1 MVDQDSVRAIRRF
14 VERTSDRINRRYG
27 GIIDRIRRNFV
38 VELSIRTIREM
49 AEDDIPHMAAGVA
62 YYVLFSIFPLILG
75 LISILSFLLEPEQI
89 QTLMGDVIANFLPG
103 SEQFVRD
110 NVDAVIRLRGA
121 LGLISFFGMLWSAS
135 AMFGALNRAI
145 NRAWDI
151 PNDRPI
157 YVDKPRQLLM
167 ALSAGMLFSISV
179 ASATIAR
186 TSDYILEAE
195 LPIPAFLVHTIGEI
209 ILQLVSL
216 SLMLVIFLLMY
227 KLLPNTKT
235 YWRYIW
241 PGAITSAILFEI
253 SKNFFILYLDQFAS
267 YQNVYGSIAPVI
279 VLLFWTYLGSL
290 NVLLGA
296 EICSEY
302 ERMKNNIDRGVLRQQ
317 RREAAE
323 AAMAASRSDNGVA
336 EAESHPSAVEGA
348 PRER

>member
-1 MVDQDSVRAIRRF
+1 MVDQESVRAIRRY
-14 VERTSDRINRRYG
+14 VERTSDRINQRYG
-27 GIIDRIRRNFV
+27 GIIDRIRENFV
-38 VELSIRTIREM
+38 VELSIRTVRELS
-49 AEDDIPHMAAGVA
+49 EDDIPHMAAGVA
-62 YYVLFSIFPLILG
+62 YYALFSIFPLVLG
-75 LISILSFLLEPEQI
+75 LISIMSFVLEPEEI
-89 QTLMGDVIANFLPG
+89 QTLLGDVMANFLPG
-103 SEQFVRD
+103 SEQVIRD

-121 LGLISFFGMLWSAS
+121 LGLMSFFGMLWSAS

-157 YVDKPRQLLM
+157 YIGKPRQLLM
-167 ALSAGMLFSISV
+167 ALSVGLLFTISV

-186 TSDYILEAE
+186 TSERIIGSD
-195 LPIPAFLVHTIGEI
+195 LPIPPYLVQTIGEA
-209 ILQLVSL
+209 ILQLLSL
-216 SLMLVIFLLMY
+216 SLMIVIFLLMY

-235 YWRYIW
+235 YWRYVW

-253 SKNFFILYLDQFAS
+253 SKNLFILYLDSFAS

-302 ERMKNNIDRGVLRQQ
+302 ERMKNNVGRGVLRHRNQKGK
-317 RREAAE
+317 ETPTE
-323 AAMAASRSDNGVA
+323 PSENGVA
-336 EAESHPSAVEGA
+336 APAPESRPTPAQGD
-348 PRER
+348 